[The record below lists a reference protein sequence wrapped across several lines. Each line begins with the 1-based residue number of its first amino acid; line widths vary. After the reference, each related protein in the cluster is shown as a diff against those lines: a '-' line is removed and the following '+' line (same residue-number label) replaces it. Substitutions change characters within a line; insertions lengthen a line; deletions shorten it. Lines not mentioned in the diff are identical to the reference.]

1 MSEFFVTRKKKKD
14 QITEA
19 LIGGSDND
27 SNMYLGG
34 AMEDDDPER

>member
-14 QITEA
+14 QITES
-19 LIGGSDND
+19 LIEGSDND

-34 AMEDDDPER
+34 V